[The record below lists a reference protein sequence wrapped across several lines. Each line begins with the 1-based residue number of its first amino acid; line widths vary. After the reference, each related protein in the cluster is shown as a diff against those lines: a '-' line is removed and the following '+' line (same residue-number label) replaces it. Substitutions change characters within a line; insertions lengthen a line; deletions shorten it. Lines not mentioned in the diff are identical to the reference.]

1 MPVCAQALMNG
12 VPLPS
17 KQLSGDEFEELV
29 LMEVMRNTQVSG
41 GVVWLRLRG
50 SNIAGR

>member
-1 MPVCAQALMNG
+1 MNG

-29 LMEVMRNTQVSG
+29 LMEVMRNTQVRHHTVIITLTAYSQISQ
-41 GVVWLRLRG
+41 RQ
-50 SNIAGR
+50 